1 MFWFKLKNYLK
12 LIMSAMWDNEEKFV
26 KLKNEID
33 AFQSGGQ
40 IDASKLWGD
49 EFFTKLKND
58 PKFTKLE
65 NDKKFTKLKTE
76 REIERVAKIIK
87 LQQDLSFRSKVSRR

>member
-12 LIMSAMWDNEEKFV
+12 LIMSAMWDNDEKFT

-33 AFQSGGQ
+33 PF
-40 IDASKLWGD
+40 
-49 EFFTKLKND
+49 
-58 PKFTKLE
+58 FTKLE